1 MELTRHFALNP
12 RPTNHCTAVYRL
24 FSRHGRCAI
33 CTELKKEKIML
44 AKKIQLFISEA
55 DYLELEEKRQNP
67 P

>member
-1 MELTRHFALNP
+1 MELTRHFAFKP
-12 RPTNHCTAVYRL
+12 RTTKHCVAIYRL
-24 FSRHGRCAI
+24 FSRYGRCAI

-55 DYLELEEKRQNP
+55 DYLELEEKQQNP